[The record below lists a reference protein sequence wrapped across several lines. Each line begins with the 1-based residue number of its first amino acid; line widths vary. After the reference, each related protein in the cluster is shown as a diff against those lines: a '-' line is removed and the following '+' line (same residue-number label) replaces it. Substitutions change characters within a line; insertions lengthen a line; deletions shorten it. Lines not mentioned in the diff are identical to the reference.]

1 MNYYHKANRIEVKK
15 NKKKTKPV
23 IQQTPQIR
31 AERKSSL
38 DLFQINISLIVE
50 NGFKYSGN

>member
-15 NKKKTKPV
+15 KNQTTKPA